1 MTRALA
7 SKYVLLDY
15 SRLTVDFINKCSTC
29 CQAKWNLNFCVGSL
43 PATRYF
49 NERVFIDN
57 AQFGQ
62 LHFCTLVEH
71 HSNLIFARP
80 VKDYSSKHIIHI
92 ISKYIESYGIPD
104 LLLSDNHRPLI
115 SKEMNNFLFSKGI
128 IHLTSI
134 KYRSTS
140 NGQAEKAFQTIKQGL
155 RLSLSLSDSVKRF
168 NLSMGTDGINA
179 LTHKNCEESKE
190 NNTSYPFKK
199 LDTNDQ
205 IYKKLFKF
213 KFAIASNAGCKREKA
228 VAAILFKLND
238 KEKTILKLDEIRTV
252 CGPATKAQLLEVLAV
267 KNAIELF
274 IKNKLEIHE
283 IVLIID
289 SIYAASK
296 VEEVF
301 KWQENE
307 FRKYDGTL
315 AKHIDTWRDIYDSIS
330 KNQLKL
336 HIIKITS
343 LITRDVRSQTDQDW
357 NNV

>member
-1 MTRALA
+1 MYANTRIFVPKALTDQFLSFLHGYHFSCIHMTRALA

-29 CQAKWNLNFCVGSL
+29 CQAKWNLNSCVESL
-43 PATRYF
+43 PATQYF

-168 NLSMGTDGINA
+168 NLSMEIDGINA
-179 LTHKNCEESKE
+179 LTRMQRWCESSRLNRSSLSKKYSVIQVKCDGE
-190 NNTSYPFKK
+190 CYFK
-199 LDTNDQ
+199 
-205 IYKKLFKF
+205 
-213 KFAIASNAGCKREKA
+213 R
-228 VAAILFKLND
+228 
-238 KEKTILKLDEIRTV
+238 
-252 CGPATKAQLLEVLAV
+252 
-267 KNAIELF
+267 
-274 IKNKLEIHE
+274 
-283 IVLIID
+283 
-289 SIYAASK
+289 
-296 VEEVF
+296 
-301 KWQENE
+301 
-307 FRKYDGTL
+307 
-315 AKHIDTWRDIYDSIS
+315 
-330 KNQLKL
+330 
-336 HIIKITS
+336 
-343 LITRDVRSQTDQDW
+343 
-357 NNV
+357 